1 MSDFTTIT
9 ATKSKR
15 LKELVLDIESL
26 ELFQC
31 ALNLDSDQVIQLR
44 EAKEELFNLIKYL

>member
-1 MSDFTTIT
+1 MNATVIDQ
-9 ATKSKR
+9 TKSKR

-44 EAKEELFNLIKYL
+44 EAKTELFNLIKEL

>member
-1 MSDFTTIT
+1 MNATVIDQ
-9 ATKSKR
+9 TKSKR

-31 ALNLDSDQVIQLR
+31 AFTLDSDQVIQLR
-44 EAKEELFNLIKYL
+44 EAKEELFNLIKEL

>member
-1 MSDFTTIT
+1 MNATVIEE
-9 ATKSKR
+9 TKSKR

-44 EAKEELFNLIKYL
+44 EAKEELFNIIKKL

>member
-1 MSDFTTIT
+1 MSFSVLSE
-9 ATKSKR
+9 TKSKR

>member
-1 MSDFTTIT
+1 MNATVIEE
-9 ATKSKR
+9 TKSKR

-31 ALNLDSDQVIQLR
+31 ALNLDSDQDIQLR
-44 EAKEELFNLIKYL
+44 EAKEELFNLIKEL

>member
-1 MSDFTTIT
+1 MN
-9 ATKSKR
+9 ATVIDQAKSKR

-31 ALNLDSDQVIQLR
+31 TFTLDSDQVIQLR
-44 EAKEELFNLIKYL
+44 EAKTELFNLIKEL